1 MNNIFPATL
10 QPILSHLLHWG
21 EFSSAEVRFWKAEA
35 GLALLKE
42 GDIVQSAPEAW
53 LVGTVLMRKLPA
65 ARLEEAWQKAC
76 WSLPVYKQYLI
87 TLATGEIARRGLEGA
102 RDLVEE
108 WAADRLPDKARAF
121 NALLDALEQS
131 TLGGPVSDS
140 TPGALLQAVKQ
151 RLQAAQQSAGL
162 DFSIWNRE
170 LLGVSAPEE
179 AVFQAALQRGALAEK
194 DGAKILPPLPQIPI
208 RDINSELAQPLGR
221 WVFCSRLEHP
231 NPFDHLTLSEDPAW
245 HARRYVY
252 SSVPLLCETH
262 NPATLT
268 TDQVWQAV
276 SQHPVS
282 WILIQLGLHTHI
294 QANSGSVNRLE
305 LEVELKPEGGLNDA
319 RFEIPGHPAR
329 RLSEVL
335 PALVSALGMQL
346 IMPFGKLEPGAL
358 GSWVEMLLQVAI
370 FEIQGSSLRL
380 SPDFSRAAYESH
392 SYQRLIKTAKPWRA
406 RLVDILEGE

>member
-1 MNNIFPATL
+1 MPDPTPTTL
-10 QPILSHLLHWG
+10 LPLLAHLLRWG
-21 EFSSAEVRFWKAEA
+21 EISSAEARRLKAEA
-35 GLALLKE
+35 GLALMADTGL
-42 GDIVQSAPEAW
+42 VQAVPDAW
-53 LVGTVLMRKLPA
+53 LIGPALKRLLPA
-65 ARLEEAWQKAC
+65 DTIDEIWQKAC
-76 WSLPVYKQYLI
+76 WSQPAYQQYLT
-87 TLATGEIARRGLEGA
+87 TLAAGEITRRGLEGA
-102 RDLVEE
+102 GDLVEE
-108 WAADRLPDKARAF
+108 WAADRLSHKARAF

-131 TLGGPVSDS
+131 ALGGPVCDS

-151 RLQAAQQSAGL
+151 RLQATQQSSGL

-194 DGAKILPPLPQIPI
+194 DGAEALPPLPQIPVQ
-208 RDINSELAQPLGR
+208 DINSELAQPLGR
-221 WVFCSRLEHP
+221 LVFCSRLEHP
-231 NPFDHLTLSEDPAW
+231 NPFDHPTLSEDPAW

-268 TDQVWQAV
+268 IDQVWQAV

-282 WILIQLGLHTHI
+282 WILIQMGLHAHI
-294 QANSGSVNRLE
+294 QANSGSATRLE
-305 LEVELKPEGGLNDA
+305 LEVEPKPEGGLNDA
-319 RFEIPGHPAR
+319 RVEIPGHPTR

-358 GSWVEMLLQVAI
+358 GSWVEMLLQVGV

-392 SYQRLIKTAKPWRA
+392 SYHRLIKTAKPWRA
-406 RLVDILEGE
+406 RLVGILEGE